1 MDRFEGTSARQLPL
15 LPDDEEQFGEEYT
28 VPVRPAAPKRSLRL
42 LQKDVF
48 TELSRRRRRAQ
59 IAARHLLESQ

>member
-1 MDRFEGTSARQLPL
+1 MDRFEGTAVRQLTL
-15 LPDDEEQFGEEYT
+15 LPDQDDEYGEEHT
-28 VPVRPAAPKRSLRL
+28 APARPAPRRSLRL
-42 LQKDVF
+42 LQKDVY